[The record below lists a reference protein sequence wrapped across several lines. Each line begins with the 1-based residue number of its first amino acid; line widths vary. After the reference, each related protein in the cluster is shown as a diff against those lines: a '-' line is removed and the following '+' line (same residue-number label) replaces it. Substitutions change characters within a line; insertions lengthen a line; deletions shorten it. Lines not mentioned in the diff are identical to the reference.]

1 MGEEFEFDGKEKKK
15 RKGKKKKK
23 KKGKKNKS
31 VSESEED
38 ESESDSDDSSDDST
52 DESSD
57 DSESEDSNSSNSQSS
72 NSNSNSD
79 SDSGT
84 KTKSKDKK
92 NAQNFENDLNLLLNG
107 NIDEYISKN
116 MPMDIP
122 AMSDENMDAPLVN
135 RDELRPHSLSI
146 QIKDVEM
153 LQQQIGIVNRDE
165 DEDADDE
172 DDAKEAAK
180 SRNRKLD
187 RIMRGSKSNLEYTKK
202 VIQMVEAD
210 RNPSVKESK
219 KNKKKKSEAESDN
232 VHKQHLD
239 EMIGHIMA
247 GKEFIPF
254 SNSEDKA

>member
-1 MGEEFEFDGKEKKK
+1 
-15 RKGKKKKK
+15 
-23 KKGKKNKS
+23 
-31 VSESEED
+31 
-38 ESESDSDDSSDDST
+38 
-52 DESSD
+52 
-57 DSESEDSNSSNSQSS
+57 
-72 NSNSNSD
+72 
-79 SDSGT
+79 
-84 KTKSKDKK
+84 
-92 NAQNFENDLNLLLNG
+92 
-107 NIDEYISKN
+107 

-122 AMSDENMDAPLVN
+122 AMSDENIDAPLVN

-153 LQQQIGIVNRDE
+153 LQQQIGIVNRDADE
-165 DEDADDE
+165 DEDDDDE

-202 VIQMVEAD
+202 VIEMVEAD
-210 RNPSVKESK
+210 RNPSVKLSK
-219 KNKKKKSEAESDN
+219 KKDKNEEENNDN

-254 SNSEDKA
+254 SNNEDKARQSAEDEAEEAEDNDDHGM